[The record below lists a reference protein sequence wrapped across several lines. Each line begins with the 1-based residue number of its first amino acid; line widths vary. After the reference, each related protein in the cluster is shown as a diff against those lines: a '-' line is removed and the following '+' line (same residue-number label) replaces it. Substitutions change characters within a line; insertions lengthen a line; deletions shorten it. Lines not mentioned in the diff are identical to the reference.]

1 MSVDSML
8 LATPSP
14 LSLGGRLRAVGLGC
28 DGKTEVVVDV
38 TDRGLRIRELVAD
51 VARLEAENRILRA
64 IVEAQAVGEL

>member
-28 DGKTEVVVDV
+28 DGGPAVVDI
-38 TDRGLRIRELVAD
+38 TDGSLRARELAAEVD
-51 VARLEAENRILRA
+51 RLDAENRILRA
-64 IVEAQAVGEL
+64 IVEAQMAGEL